1 MWRKK
6 ETGGGSKIIAT
17 QQSCSPRVEI
27 APSTEPKH
35 QRRKMKRWRRDW
47 KSISLSYESMRRKE
61 KKRKGGRKRIK
72 RGGRERNTVQT
83 GMKNRID
90 SWISRAR
97 IYTIDKIFLEPPWF
111 STSWK
116 ISWNGKLRA
125 FGKEETSFRVDG
137 IGIDSALGATILFNS
152 RNADIDCRDCCSPS
166 TVHRVSR
173 SSINQTNCRPRHL
186 IACFEIRDAH
196 PSHAFLQHLRSG
208 GWSLCSSISC
218 RIWGSFF

>member
-1 MWRKK
+1 
-6 ETGGGSKIIAT
+6 
-17 QQSCSPRVEI
+17 
-27 APSTEPKH
+27 
-35 QRRKMKRWRRDW
+35 
-47 KSISLSYESMRRKE
+47 
-61 KKRKGGRKRIK
+61 
-72 RGGRERNTVQT
+72 
-83 GMKNRID
+83 MKNRID

-208 GWSLCSSISC
+208 GRYARRFRVESGDHFSKFFLLLFFH
-218 RIWGSFF
+218 SFIYLFTCLFIGGEGRRFNFFL